1 MSNNNFKN
9 TEDELGKWVSAQ
21 EQESSSNSQPQQ
33 NSQKPSMQG
42 KTDAQIKLEKAAEA
56 NRQKIAKPLYEAQAE
71 ANEQNLEQTRLHGLG
86 FLPIPVESLPTQGLF
101 YQPDIKI
108 MVRAATGNEIRHWST
123 INDEDIN
130 DVDDQ
135 LNYILERCMN
145 ISYKE
150 SNRMGNWKDLTE
162 IDRLYLILAI
172 RDFTFTEGNN
182 ELKIVVSEGK
192 TQVVNKDNINFI
204 KLPEKLMEHYSET
217 ERCFIFK
224 TKNPKNPELRI
235 YMPTVGVSTWL
246 KNYVRRKSER
256 REGFD
261 RDFVT
266 IAPLLIQDYR
276 GLNDAAYEGFLTSCF
291 SFGVY
296 EYTLIAK
303 IKDMIQKAITPEFV
317 YVDEDGAEQT
327 SPLNFQGGFKG
338 LFLLNLDDVL

>member
-1 MSNNNFKN
+1 MPYNKN
-9 TEDELGKWVSAQ
+9 TEDELSQFVS
-21 EQESSSNSQPQQ
+21 EQEAGQPTQT
-33 NSQKPSMQG
+33 QKASPQKSE
-42 KTDAQIKLEKAAEA
+42 AQLKLEQAAAESRKKHA
-56 NRQKIAKPLYEAQAE
+56 QPLEEAQAE
-71 ANEQNLEQTRLHGLG
+71 ANEAHLEQTRMRGLG
-86 FLPIPVESLPTQGLF
+86 FLPIPVDSLPTQGLF
-101 YQPDIKI
+101 YPTDIKI

-145 ISYKE
+145 ISYTN
-150 SNRMGNWKDLTE
+150 SNKMGNWKDLTE
-162 IDRLYLILAI
+162 IDRLYLILTI

-204 KLPEKLMEHYSET
+204 KLPEKLMEHYSDT

-224 TKNPKNPELRI
+224 TKNAKYPLLKI
-235 YMPTVGVSTWL
+235 YMPTVGVSNWL

-266 IAPLLIQDYR
+266 IAPMLIKDYR
-276 GLNDAAYEGFLTSCF
+276 GLNDAAYERFLTSCF
-291 SFGVY
+291 AFGVY

-303 IKDMIQKAITPEFV
+303 IKDMIQKAVTPEFV

-338 LFLLNLDDVL
+338 LFLLNLDEIL